1 VPEASEAF
9 NSESSMEIQL
19 EGAKRTIEW
28 RLAKLKRDLKG
39 NPFKVVVDL
48 VDQENEVGCVC
59 LRHGGGDVDHA
70 IYSKVFRIPFS
81 FRSMLLYCYFRK
93 VSAIDDGTEDLKKKL
108 AEAERKKPSLKRLW
122 LKRKRT
128 FDFSASTRL

>member
-1 VPEASEAF
+1 
-9 NSESSMEIQL
+9 MI
-19 EGAKRTIEW
+19 EG

-48 VDQENEVGCVC
+48 VDHENEAGCVC
-59 LRHGGGDVDHA
+59 PRHGGGDVDHA

-108 AEAERKKPSLKRLW
+108 VEAEGENAKLKEVVAKKE
-122 LKRKRT
+122 
-128 FDFSASTRL
+128 